1 MKKVCIC
8 RLDKVIGKPSKI
20 FSAMDTERF
29 LKVPDQND
37 TAIDKYAASIELSN
51 ACRQFYK
58 SRVEAAHCI
67 KSRWERHS
75 SHRSGNDNDRPADDN
90 STQRRQKNSI
100 DKAMDRL
107 RTEMVSG
114 RICFVTFAFRNV

>member
-1 MKKVCIC
+1 
-8 RLDKVIGKPSKI
+8 
-20 FSAMDTERF
+20 MDTERF
-29 LKVPDQND
+29 LTVPDMND
-37 TAIDKYAASIELSN
+37 TAMDKYTASIELSN

-75 SHRSGNDNDRPADDN
+75 SLCRTGNDNDRPADN
-90 STQRRQKNSI
+90 STTRRQRNSI
-100 DKAMDRL
+100 DVAMDKL

-114 RICFVTFAFRNV
+114 RNSLLLFYLFAFFVHNRFLIFLRVIMSASVGLKF